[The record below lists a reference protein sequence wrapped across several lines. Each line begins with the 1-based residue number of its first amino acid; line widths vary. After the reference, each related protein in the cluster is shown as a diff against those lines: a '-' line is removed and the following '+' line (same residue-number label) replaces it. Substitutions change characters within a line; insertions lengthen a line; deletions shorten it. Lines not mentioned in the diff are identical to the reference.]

1 MVERHAELSVEMRP
15 FISLELARPFI
26 RRFCIQVTAYLLVL
40 TIAFF
45 LLLPVFSSVLFPIVT
60 VVLIVVGTFSIYRNS
75 PLLHVPLAVNINHP
89 FMSDAELGF
98 AVVMVRFSD
107 NTWSDIGEGRVLMA
121 EDELVGGTLLLR
133 DDETYAPIG
142 HFSER
147 SPNNAAL
154 KRHVTLINQAIALRD
169 AVNGEED
176 TIEQARERENID
188 TGLLERSWFED
199 EEAIEIEPDGLM
211 GMLRRE

>member
-1 MVERHAELSVEMRP
+1 MVERQAELSVEMRP

-26 RRFCIQVTAYLLVL
+26 VRFCVVVSVYELVILCLLL
-40 TIAFF
+40 MLNPLFNSAFF
-45 LLLPVFSSVLFPIVT
+45 FLFLVVIMAVGALL
-60 VVLIVVGTFSIYRNS
+60 IYRNS
-75 PLLHVPLAVNINHP
+75 PMLHVPLAVNINHP
-89 FMSDAELGF
+89 FMSDAELGH

-107 NTWSDIGEGRVLMA
+107 RTWGDIGEGRVRLA

-133 DDETYAPIG
+133 DDGTYAPLG

-147 SPNNAAL
+147 QPSHPAL

-176 TIEQARERENID
+176 TIEQARQREKMD

-199 EEAIEIEPDGLM
+199 EEAIEIESDGLL
-211 GMLRRE
+211 GMLRRD